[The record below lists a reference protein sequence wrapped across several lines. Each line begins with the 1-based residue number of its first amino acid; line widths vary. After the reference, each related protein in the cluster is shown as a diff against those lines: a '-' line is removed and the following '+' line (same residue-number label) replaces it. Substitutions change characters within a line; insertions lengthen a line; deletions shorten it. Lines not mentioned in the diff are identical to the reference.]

1 MNFRTF
7 REIRFTA
14 QDHGSVRSEF
24 YSSHQVALVED
35 ENGIVYYFDLGE
47 GKVTHKVEFER
58 KGDFEDLKV
67 FGDTAYVL
75 RSDGTLF
82 QLMNLDSHT
91 SGIVKNIIHTGL
103 TKKNNTEGLC
113 YDKRRH
119 ALLIA
124 CKNDPGEN
132 STGEKEKAIYSFNPD
147 TGVLSDTPV
156 VRIRTHEVEKLA
168 YGFEHTIVQKYMRFY
183 RKVKQN
189 VFQPSGLSI
198 NPVTGDL
205 YIISSVGNLLVVV
218 DSTSKVKHAIRLS
231 KKVFK
236 QPEGIDFDPA
246 GNLYVSNEGRN
257 GKGNVLKFPYIKK

>member
-1 MNFRTF
+1 MDPFPRKNQMLTGKNNLYS
-7 REIRFTA
+7 IGILLVLATYISKCTA
-14 QDHGSVRSEF
+14 PLDKDHDLPYELSEPSEKYVLQRKITEVSGLSF
-24 YSSHQVALVED
+24 IPPNQVALVED
-35 ENGIVYYFDLGE
+35 ENGIVYYFNLGE

-119 ALLIA
+119 VLLIA

-156 VRIRTHEVEKLA
+156 VRIRVHEVEKLA
-168 YGFEHTIVQKYMRFY
+168 YGFEHTIVQKYLRFY
-183 RKVKQN
+183 RNAVN
-189 VFQPSGLSI
+189 NSG
-198 NPVTGDL
+198 
-205 YIISSVGNLLVVV
+205 
-218 DSTSKVKHAIRLS
+218 
-231 KKVFK
+231 
-236 QPEGIDFDPA
+236 
-246 GNLYVSNEGRN
+246 
-257 GKGNVLKFPYIKK
+257 